1 MVKVKIFGVIRST
14 TGFGYL
20 EVEAKSV
27 KDIFDEI
34 SKKMEKGYKE
44 DKEKLE
50 QMKNGEITD
59 EELLA
64 SKTAICDQLISVKD
78 MLGSIDSWYASNVF
92 YENEQL
98 DDYIGYINDVT
109 KQDVIDIANK
119 ISLDTVY
126 FLGSNKE

>member
-50 QMKNGEITD
+50 FKDAVVYVNGERCMRKGKKLKAGD
-59 EELLA
+59 EVWLLSPA
-64 SKTAICDQLISVKD
+64 A
-78 MLGSIDSWYASNVF
+78 G
-92 YENEQL
+92 
-98 DDYIGYINDVT
+98 G
-109 KQDVIDIANK
+109 
-119 ISLDTVY
+119 
-126 FLGSNKE
+126 